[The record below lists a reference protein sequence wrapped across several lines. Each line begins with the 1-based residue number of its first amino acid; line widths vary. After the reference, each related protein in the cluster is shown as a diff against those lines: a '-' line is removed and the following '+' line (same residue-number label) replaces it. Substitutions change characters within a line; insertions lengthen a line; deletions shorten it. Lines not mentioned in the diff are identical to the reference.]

1 MVKDYGKIC
10 ASAKSGKVF
19 YGKRNTILWKD
30 CPFVRP
36 TPPPIVPTGMPCQI
50 DIAWS
55 DVTGT
60 LLIVGF
66 WTKSVGTTYNDPT
79 NTNVGFDWSSWTS
92 PWPADDTPPG
102 DWPQPVKNV
111 NGYMV
116 WWDGRSDKPP
126 YKIRIDC
133 EDRNNVDDSF
143 QVRCHWLYEDHGTA
157 TLWIKDNKGNRLNA
171 TVHPN
176 ADRVGR
182 AEPTDPG
189 FIMRFRK
196 NGVIDSLETVQTGVV

>member
-30 CPFVRP
+30 CPFIRP

-55 DVTGT
+55 DATGT

-66 WTKSVGTTYNDPT
+66 WTKSVGTTYDDPT

-116 WWDGRSDKPP
+116 WWDGRSDEPP
-126 YKIRIDC
+126 CKIRIDC

-143 QVRCHWLYEDHGTA
+143 QVRCKWFSDDHGTA
-157 TLWIKDNKGNRLNA
+157 SLWIKDHKGNVLGA

-176 ADRVGR
+176 FGMPGR